1 MTNRPYFVGIMGGT
15 GSGKTTLAANLAEG
29 LPNGAI
35 ATLCQDSYYTPHP
48 ELSPNSRDA
57 LNFDHPRAVD
67 FDLLVDHLDAL
78 AQQQPVEVPIYD
90 FVSHLRHPH
99 TRTVQP
105 ASIFLV
111 EGILLFVEEGIRERL
126 DLKLFVDTDADVRS
140 FRRIKRDM
148 AERGRSFA
156 QVESQYFTTVRPM
169 HLQYVEPAKRWAD
182 ITVPG
187 GGNNEVAVDL
197 VLSKLRPLCK

>member
-1 MTNRPYFVGIMGGT
+1 M
-15 GSGKTTLAANLAEG
+15 
-29 LPNGAI
+29 
-35 ATLCQDSYYTPHP
+35 
-48 ELSPNSRDA
+48 
-57 LNFDHPRAVD
+57 
-67 FDLLVDHLDAL
+67 
-78 AQQQPVEVPIYD
+78 
-90 FVSHLRHPH
+90 
-99 TRTVQP
+99 
-105 ASIFLV
+105 
-111 EGILLFVEEGIRERL
+111 
-126 DLKLFVDTDADVRS
+126 FVDTDADVRS